1 MKKLADVVW
10 RVKHTG
16 RWALTLMVGIVVI
29 VVGYGYYVFVTQV
42 SGRAVVE
49 ERIDTEYYK
58 VQLQIRRYNL
68 YGSLFENYRPPETQS
83 LFTSFAEELVDDDV
97 RRIVIYNHDQT
108 VVWSSE
114 KNRLGTSDGA
124 DRSEIDRALRGE
136 VVVVRPF
143 GNRPFI
149 FPRADSP
156 ADIFIPIHADDG
168 YTMGVVVVS
177 TDFSDVV
184 SFSASIAVVTM
195 IFVSIITALIWM
207 FLHMGLHRQK
217 DTLLQEEG
225 KIASVLEQMPMGI
238 AAIHK
243 DGQIRVWN
251 ATMVALSGLED
262 SNEVIGRNAFDLPLF
277 KLLGLDASIRA
288 GMAGK
293 PFEDDTRVTSMGH
306 GQETWCH
313 WKGVPIFASSGK
325 RVEYLLLM
333 VNDITEK
340 KRKI

>member
-1 MKKLADVVW
+1 MKKLADLVW

-16 RWALTLMVGIVVI
+16 RWALTLMVGIVVV

-42 SGRAVVE
+42 AGRAVVE
-49 ERIDTEYYK
+49 ERIDTQYHK
-58 VQLQIRRYNL
+58 VQLQVRRHNL
-68 YGSLFENYRPPETQS
+68 HASLFEEYKTRDAQAV
-83 LFTSFAEELVDDDV
+83 FASFAGELVDDDV
-97 RRIVIYNHDQT
+97 RRIIIYNRDQT
-108 VVWSSE
+108 TVWSSE
-114 KNRLGTSDGA
+114 MNRLGSRGGA

-136 VVVVRPF
+136 VVASRPF
-143 GNRPFI
+143 GDRPLI
-149 FPRADSP
+149 FPRADGP
-156 ADIFIPIHADDG
+156 ADIFIPVHADDG
-168 YTMGVVVVS
+168 YTMGVIVVS
-177 TDFSDVV
+177 KDFSDVV

-195 IFVSIITALIWM
+195 IFVSIITALVWM

-217 DTLLQEEG
+217 DLLLQEEG

-238 AAIHK
+238 AAIRK

-251 ATMVALSGLED
+251 ATMVALSGIED
-262 SNEVIGRNAFDLPLF
+262 PKEVIGRNAFDLPLF

-293 PFEDDTRVTSMGH
+293 PFEDDTRITSMGH

-340 KRKI
+340 KRKM